1 MYETSCVGGLILFVT
16 QNDPKT
22 VAALYAQLLATP
34 FKEVSTYWDPYMAF
48 ATQQTVEVLASKEEL
63 EELDKAF
70 ESNEKNKLSKSGY
83 E

>member
-1 MYETSCVGGLILFVT
+1 
-16 QNDPKT
+16 
-22 VAALYAQLLATP
+22 
-34 FKEVSTYWDPYMAF
+34 MAF